1 MMCLLHTGIDA
12 LTRELERDSTE
23 LLALLEERDRHGYE
37 LAQRIDQ

>member
-23 LLALLEERDRHGYE
+23 LLDRHGYE